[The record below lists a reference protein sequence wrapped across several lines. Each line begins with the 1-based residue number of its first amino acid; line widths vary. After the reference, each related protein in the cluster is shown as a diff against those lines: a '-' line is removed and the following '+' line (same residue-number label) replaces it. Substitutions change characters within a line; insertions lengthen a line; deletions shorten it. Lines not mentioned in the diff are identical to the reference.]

1 MCFKNLVVVFLE
13 TRVAALKNK
22 EVLLKCKTA
31 VIQPH
36 QTVGS
41 IKYLVITSR
50 VPNKATHGYD
60 EGLIDSSDGD
70 KVTVMILESKEVNFL
85 AALLAKTWNLTDV
98 AY

>member
-13 TRVAALKNK
+13 TRVAALKNN
-22 EVLLKCKTA
+22 EVLLECKTA

-41 IKYLVITSR
+41 IKYLVITYR

-85 AALLAKTWNLTDV
+85 AALLAKT
-98 AY
+98 